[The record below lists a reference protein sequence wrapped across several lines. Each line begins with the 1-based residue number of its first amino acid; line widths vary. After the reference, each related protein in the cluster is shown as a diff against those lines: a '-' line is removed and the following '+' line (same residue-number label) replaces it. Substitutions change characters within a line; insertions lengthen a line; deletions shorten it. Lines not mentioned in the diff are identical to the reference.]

1 MKILHITQM
10 IGGLD
15 VYVGNAIIYS
25 GEEHE
30 FVIVHG
36 KEDRSEVL
44 SRENS
49 CVKEYKV
56 DLYRKINLF
65 NDFLCLLQVVKIIKR
80 EEPEVIHCHSAKGG
94 VVGRIAGW
102 ITRKKTYYTPHAF
115 SFLSANK
122 GYKRKLYL
130 FLERICKLNS
140 YLLACSESER
150 EIGLNE
156 VGYKVD
162 RALVW
167 RNSVPMPR
175 FIDDFSLDYKC
186 PFICYIGRPSYQKN
200 TLFLIDVVKKV
211 TEKKPGIKFVL
222 LGVGHYSPL
231 LEVVKKKI
239 LELDLEDVVELVPWL
254 EHEETMS
261 YLNKSLFYLTV
272 AKYEG
277 LPLAVVEAMA
287 LGKAI
292 VASDVV
298 GNRDCVIDGY
308 NGRLI
313 KEDDVSE
320 FSKTICYLIDNEEC
334 RNLYEVNSKIMFRD
348 SFDIANRISLLYEIY
363 KKK

>member
-1 MKILHITQM
+1 M

-44 SRENS
+44 SHENS

-56 DLYRKINLF
+56 DLYRQINLL
-65 NDFLCLLQVVKIIKR
+65 NDFLCLLQVIKIIKR
-80 EEPEVIHCHSAKGG
+80 ENPDIIHCHSAKGG

-102 ITRKKTYYTPHAF
+102 ITGKKTYYTPHAF
-115 SFLSANK
+115 SFLSAKNK
-122 GYKRKLYL
+122 YKRKLYL
-130 FLERICKLNS
+130 ILERICKLNS
-140 YLLACSESER
+140 YLLACSDSER
-150 EIGLNE
+150 EIGVNE

-175 FIDDFSLDYKC
+175 FIDDASLVNYKY
-186 PFICYIGRPSYQKN
+186 PYICYIGRPSYQKN

-211 TEKKPGIKFVL
+211 TEKKPEIKFVL

-231 LEVVKKKI
+231 LEAVKKKI
-239 LELDLEDVVELVPWL
+239 FELDLEDVVELVPWL

-298 GNRDCVIDGY
+298 GNRDCVIDDY

-320 FSKTICYLIDNEEC
+320 FSKTICYLIDNDE
-334 RNLYEVNSKIMFRD
+334 RRRLYEENSKIMFRD
-348 SFDIANRISLLYEIY
+348 LFNIKNRISLLYEIY
-363 KKK
+363 KKG